1 MKTDLHGPTLL
12 LIEDNAADARLIA
25 ALLQDAA
32 AYGLQARL
40 MAVDKLAAGVERLR
54 AGGIDLVLL
63 DLGLPESS
71 GLETVQR
78 LRTAVPRLPPL
89 VVMSGLNDEDVA
101 VQALQAGAQD
111 YLVKGR
117 VEPSALARAIRYAIG
132 RHQAEEA
139 LKNELERSR
148 ELAAERAIRRRAEG
162 ESESLRR
169 LLDEREQLLRLL
181 AHEVRQPLHN
191 AAAALQSALNA
202 LAAPDAAVPPGV
214 RAPLAHAQQVMAH
227 VIGTLN
233 NALAAALLL
242 ASGAP
247 GEPAD
252 TDLDTLVALV
262 LGDVDPEDRAR
273 VTVRND
279 SELRTALLQPMLMRL
294 ALCNLLVNALKY
306 SPPDTP
312 VHLHIG
318 DSDDPPALHFEVTD
332 EGSGIEAD
340 LMPTVFER
348 GTRGPRAR
356 PGTGAGL
363 GLYIVR
369 QVVRMH
375 RGSITIEPR
384 EPHGTIVRLHIPQ
397 GIEP

>member
-1 MKTDLHGPTLL
+1 MSASLL
-12 LIEDNAADARLIA
+12 LIEDNPGDARLIA
-25 ALLQDAA
+25 ALLEDAA
-32 AYGLQARL
+32 AFGLATTL
-40 MAVDKLAAGVERLR
+40 VTVDTLAAGIERLR
-54 AGGIDLVLL
+54 PGGFELVLL

-89 VVMSGLNDEDVA
+89 VVLSGLNDEDVA

-117 VEPSALARAIRYAIG
+117 VEPSALARAIRYALG
-132 RHQAEEA
+132 RHQAEQA

-148 ELAAERAIRRRAEG
+148 ELATERAARARVEG

-169 LLDEREQLLRLL
+169 LLDERDQLLRLL

-191 AAAALQSALNA
+191 AGAALQSALDA
-202 LAAPDAAVPPGV
+202 IAGAGTAAPPGV
-214 RAPLAHAQQVMAH
+214 QPPLQHAQQVMAH

-242 ASGAP
+242 TAGGHGVP
-247 GEPAD
+247 VD

-262 LGDVDPEDRAR
+262 LGDIGPEDRGR
-273 VTVRND
+273 VALSID
-279 SELRTALLQPMLMRL
+279 SGLRTAQLQPTLMRL

-306 SPPDTP
+306 SPAPAP
-312 VHLHIG
+312 VQLRIV
-318 DSDDPPALHFEVTD
+318 DRDDPPALGFEVSD
-332 EGSGIEAD
+332 LGSGIDAA
-340 LMPTVFER
+340 LLPTVFDR
-348 GTRGPRAR
+348 GTRGPDAR

-369 QVVRMH
+369 QVTDMH
-375 RGSITIEPR
+375 RGSIVIEPNL
-384 EPHGTIVRLHIPQ
+384 PHGTIVRMWIPQ
-397 GIEP
+397 GEG

>member
-1 MKTDLHGPTLL
+1 MSASLL
-12 LIEDNAADARLIA
+12 LIEDNPGDARLIA
-25 ALLQDAA
+25 ALLDDAA
-32 AYGLQARL
+32 AFGLATTL
-40 MAVDKLAAGVERLR
+40 VTVDTLAAGIERLR
-54 AGGIDLVLL
+54 PGGFELVLL

-89 VVMSGLNDEDVA
+89 VVLSGLNDEDVA

-117 VEPSALARAIRYAIG
+117 VEPSALARAIRYALG
-132 RHQAEEA
+132 RHQAEQA

-148 ELAAERAIRRRAEG
+148 ELATERAARARVEG

-169 LLDEREQLLRLL
+169 LLDERDQLLRLL

-191 AAAALQSALNA
+191 AGAALQSALDA
-202 LAAPDAAVPPGV
+202 IAGAGTAAPPGV
-214 RAPLAHAQQVMAH
+214 QPPLQHAQQVMAH

-242 ASGAP
+242 TAGGHGVP
-247 GEPAD
+247 VD

-262 LGDVDPEDRAR
+262 LGDIGPEDRGR
-273 VTVRND
+273 VALSID
-279 SELRTALLQPMLMRL
+279 SGLRTAQLQPTLMRL

-306 SPPDTP
+306 SPAPAP
-312 VHLHIG
+312 VQLRIV
-318 DSDDPPALHFEVTD
+318 DRDDPPALGFEVSD
-332 EGSGIEAD
+332 LGSGIDAA
-340 LMPTVFER
+340 LLPTVFDR
-348 GTRGPRAR
+348 GTRGPDAR

-369 QVVRMH
+369 QVTDMH
-375 RGSITIEPR
+375 RGSIVIEPNR
-384 EPHGTIVRLHIPQ
+384 PHGTIVRMWIPQ
-397 GIEP
+397 GEG

>member
-1 MKTDLHGPTLL
+1 MNRSTIL
-12 LIEDNAADARLIA
+12 LIEDNAGDARLIA
-25 ALLQDAA
+25 ALLEDAA
-32 AYGLQARL
+32 AFGLQAEL
-40 MAVDKLAAGVERLR
+40 VAVDKLAAGVERLR

-101 VQALQAGAQD
+101 VQALQSGAQD

-117 VEPSALARAIRYAIG
+117 VEPSALARTIRYAIG
-132 RHQAEEA
+132 RHRAEEV

-148 ELAAERAIRRRAEG
+148 ELADERAIRRRAEG

-191 AAAALQSALNA
+191 AAAALQSALNT
-202 LAAPDAAVPPGV
+202 LAAADAAVPPGV
-214 RAPLAHAQQVMAH
+214 QAPLVHAQHVMGH

-242 ASGAP
+242 SSGAP
-247 GEPAD
+247 GEPTD

-262 LGDVDPEDRAR
+262 LGDIGPEDRAR
-273 VTVRND
+273 IAVHNG

-306 SPPDTP
+306 SPPGAP

-318 DSDDPPALHFEVTD
+318 DSDDPPALCFEVAD

-369 QVVRMH
+369 QVVQMH
-375 RGSITIEPR
+375 RGSIAIEPR
-384 EPHGTIVRLHIPQ
+384 EPHGTIVRMRIPQ
-397 GIEP
+397 GI